1 MAEEELERIL
11 RVEIPPC
18 FVQATE
24 RTSYDVLDLNGW
36 RNLGNVLLWDGSI
49 DLSGYALDRKTF
61 YPSTAIY
68 QQAYPYINFGGSS
81 VSEMVLV
88 TSIPISD
95 NDLVGYISG
104 LTAPGFTQDDTFGGD
119 RQQDWTTVLFGQ
131 TNVYM
136 INSTLPALGL
146 TQLITSNKYGSLSP
160 SAADKLYIYKLCIP
174 GTVSGEIGDSLSISS
189 SRVII
194 PGSMMQEPKLEYMM
208 RPKRSYELANQV

>member
-1 MAEEELERIL
+1 MDEELERIL
-11 RVEIPPC
+11 RIEIPGC
-18 FVQATE
+18 TAQASEQTN
-24 RTSYDVLDLNGW
+24 YDTFNLNGW
-36 RNLGNVLLWDGSI
+36 RNLGNVLIWDGSI

-88 TSIPISD
+88 TSVPISD
-95 NDLVGYISG
+95 SDLVGYITG
-104 LTAPGFTQDDTFGGD
+104 ITAPGFTQFSATTSE
-119 RQQDWTTVLFGQ
+119 QQDWTTVLFGQ

-136 INSTLPALGL
+136 INSTLPTLGL

-174 GTVSGEIGDSLSISS
+174 GTVSGIIGDSLSIAS

-208 RPKRSYELANQV
+208 RLKRSYELANQV